1 MDAIKLLGEQ
11 CTEQKGEMNG
21 MVSNKAEQF
30 LVELRMYLISK
41 GKNEQEINEITEELE
56 VHLMEAEAA
65 GKDVSHIIGE
75 TPKNYMKSIGESMKT
90 DYRQL
95 ASLVPLMILLV
106 AAYLSIGPAIEG
118 TFSISQGT
126 IWFAL
131 IISTVSILVYGLFLF
146 KVMPKFLHSKWAYV
160 IFTVIFLAVTGLMVA
175 FLFWYNAREFESIF
189 VASPVQNNLII
200 VLCAVIFI
208 GAALYTKTWFTV
220 LIPLFISM
228 GPIATRLIP
237 EEANNDPLYITITI
251 LAFLLASAVLVAIFF
266 FQKKKE
272 QKNGENKA

>member
-11 CTEQKGEMNG
+11 CIEQKGEMNG
-21 MVSNKAEQF
+21 MVSKKTEQF

-41 GKNEQEINEITEELE
+41 GKNDQEINEITEELE
-56 VHLMEAEAA
+56 VHLMEAEAN

-75 TPKNYMKSIGESMKT
+75 SPKNYMKSIGESMKT

-95 ASLVPLMILLV
+95 AGLVPLMILLL

-126 IWFAL
+126 IWLAL
-131 IISTVSILVYGLFLF
+131 LIGATGILIYGLFLF
-146 KVMPKFLHSKWAYV
+146 KVMPKFLQSKWTYV
-160 IFTVIFLAVTGLMVA
+160 IFTGTFLAVTGLLAAV
-175 FLFWYNAREFESIF
+175 LFWYKAQGFETVF
-189 VASPVQNNLII
+189 VASPAQNNLII

-220 LIPLFISM
+220 LIPLFLSM

-237 EEANNDPLYITITI
+237 EEANNDPFYITITI
-251 LAFLLASAVLVAIFF
+251 LAFLLASAVAVAIFF
-266 FQKKKE
+266 FQRKKE